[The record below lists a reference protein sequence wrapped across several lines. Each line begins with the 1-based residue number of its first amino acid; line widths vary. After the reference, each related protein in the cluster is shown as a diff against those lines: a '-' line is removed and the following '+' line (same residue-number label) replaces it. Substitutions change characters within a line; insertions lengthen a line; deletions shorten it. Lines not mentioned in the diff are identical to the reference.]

1 MGESGVESIK
11 SILVDSVKLDSIKE
25 ECRAGLLSTAPPPN
39 YALRREKFARAL
51 DSKSGKSL
59 IAFFA

>member
-11 SILVDSVKLDSIKE
+11 SILVDSTKLDSIKE
-25 ECRAGLLSTAPPPN
+25 ECRAGLLSTAPPH
-39 YALRREKFARAL
+39 YVLRREKFARAL